1 VKVQKPIKFFII
13 GAGKVGRLVADV
25 VQRVP
30 DLKCTGFLDRDPS
43 LLGKVFY
50 GIPVIGNDDQLEA
63 LRGRVEGALPVI
75 GDLQQRHKL
84 FEKCRLLGYQLVNVI
99 DPSVLMAS
107 DVRLGEGIF
116 ISYGTILLTNVA
128 VGDFTLV
135 GTGVR
140 ILHDTVIGQN
150 CVIGGGTTIGS
161 SAIIGRNVSFG
172 VGACVAS
179 NGKRIGNNVRVG
191 AGSVIL
197 SDVPDNAFVLGNPAR
212 VIGYNK
218 SIDES

>member
-1 VKVQKPIKFFII
+1 MKFLII

-25 VQRVP
+25 VRRIP
-30 DLKCTGFLDRDPS
+30 ELKCAGFLDRDPS

-50 GIPVIGNDDQLEA
+50 GVPVLGNDDQMEA
-63 LRGRVEGALPVI
+63 FRDQAEGILPVI
-75 GDLQQRHKL
+75 GDLQTRLKI
-84 FEKCRLLGYQLVNVI
+84 FEKGRRLGYKLVNVI

-116 ISYGTILLTNVA
+116 ISYGAILLTNVE
-128 VGDFTLV
+128 VGDFTLI

-140 ILHDTVIGQN
+140 ILHDTVIGRN

-161 SAIIGRNVSFG
+161 SARVGRNISFG
-172 VGACVAS
+172 VGVCVAS
-179 NGKRIGNNVRVG
+179 DGKRIGDNVKVS

-212 VIGYNK
+212 VIGYNE
-218 SIDES
+218 SIDEI

>member
-1 VKVQKPIKFFII
+1 MEFLII

-25 VQRVP
+25 VRRIP
-30 DLKCTGFLDRDPS
+30 ELKCVGFLDRDPS
-43 LLGKVFY
+43 LFGKKFY
-50 GIPVIGNDDQLEA
+50 GVPVLGNDDKMETF
-63 LRGRVEGALPVI
+63 RGQVEGVLPVV
-75 GDLQQRHKL
+75 GDLQTRLKI
-84 FEKCRLLGYQLVNVI
+84 FEKSRRLGYQVVNVI

-116 ISYGTILLTNVA
+116 ISYGTILLTNVE
-128 VGDFTLV
+128 VGDFTLI

-140 ILHDTVIGQN
+140 ILHDTVIGRN

-161 SAIIGRNVSFG
+161 SATIGRNVSFG
-172 VGACVAS
+172 VGVCVAS
-179 NGKRIGNNVRVG
+179 DGKRIGNNVKIG

-212 VIGYNK
+212 VIGYNE
-218 SIDES
+218 SIDET